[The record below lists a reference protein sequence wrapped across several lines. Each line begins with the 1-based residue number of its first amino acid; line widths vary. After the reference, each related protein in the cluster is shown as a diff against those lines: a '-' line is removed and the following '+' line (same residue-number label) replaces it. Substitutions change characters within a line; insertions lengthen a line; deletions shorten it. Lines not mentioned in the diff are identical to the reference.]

1 MSVDE
6 RALLA
11 LHRRLDDVLGT
22 DEAATLMSQ
31 LPLTPAT
38 ELLTKEDGRRFDARF
53 TEIDH
58 RFDRVEERLDR
69 VEERLDRVEERL
81 DRVEVRLDRLEDRM
95 DRFETRMMAKLSEEF
110 AHLDDRVDS
119 AISKAMRQTV
129 VGTIG
134 VILATAATVLT
145 AVQLG

>member
-58 RFDRVEERLDR
+58 RFDR